1 MAELAIEA
9 RNLVRSFGD
18 NHAVDGVNLTVPKG
32 EIYGFV
38 GPNGAGKATTVR
50 VLCTLLSPSSGSA
63 SVAGYD
69 VEKEA
74 AEVRVRIG
82 VALQEAALDDKQS
95 GREILELQARL
106 FGLSAKD
113 RIERVERS
121 IELADLDDAIDE
133 WVETYSGG
141 MKRRLDLAASLI
153 HDPEILFLDEPTTGL
168 DPVSRVRV
176 WDEVRRLNQKFGVTV
191 FLTTQY
197 LEEADALADRVGI
210 IDQGRIVQEGTP
222 ADLKRS
228 VGADVIVVNLTENL
242 EQAAAAAK
250 ALPAVDEVTAGPQG
264 LTISTADGAGLV
276 ADVAVAF
283 SRQGISPQSL
293 TVRTPS
299 LDDVFLR
306 ATGHRLSHEVDE

>member
-18 NHAVDGVNLTVPKG
+18 NHAVDGVNLAVPKG
-32 EIYGFV
+32 EIYGFL
-38 GPNGAGKATTVR
+38 GPNGAGKSTTVR

-222 ADLKRS
+222 ADLNRS

-250 ALPAVDEVTAGPQG
+250 ALPAVDEVTAGSQG